1 MYKKIIGD
9 RYLMERQNNYPFIV
23 VHGFLGYGEGSAL
36 NSVLPYFGFR
46 PDRKVV
52 KQARSMGFEVYAP
65 SLGGFNSM
73 WDRACD
79 LYAQIIGGTTDY
91 GKVHSEKFGHLRY
104 GHTYDKPLVPD
115 WGKLDAE
122 GKIKKIN
129 LIGHSFGSPTVRT
142 LIELLVNGS
151 EEERAGT
158 PEEEL
163 SDLFKGG
170 KKNWVHTCTT
180 LAACNGV
187 SLGVAFTESP
197 RLYNGVINTL
207 AYIFLAL
214 GNTPFVR
221 IYDIKMPQWGLTEP
235 EYTGWLKGMH
245 IKINKEKIARIEH
258 FVNAKEDNIAYE
270 LSWDTCAEMTKD
282 YSPKENIYYFT
293 FSGDT
298 TEPIPGSKERR
309 AIPGTF
315 PPMAIFANVE
325 GKYLKPERGIE
336 GEKWFHSDG
345 LVNTWVAPHPPGEPY
360 KDYDGEENI
369 EPGIWIQ
376 FPIEQKHHM
385 SYMGVNETPYAYF
398 TFFHE
403 IMKRACSLPTI
414 DIED

>member
-1 MYKKIIGD
+1 MYKKIIGE
-9 RYLMERQNNYPFIV
+9 RYLMDRKNNYPFIV

-46 PDRKVV
+46 PDRNVV

-79 LYAQIIGGTTDY
+79 LYAQIVGGTTDY

-115 WGKLDAE
+115 WGQLDAD

-158 PEEEL
+158 PENEL

-180 LAACNGV
+180 LAGCNGV
-187 SLGVAFTESP
+187 SLAVAFTESP
-197 RLYNGVINTL
+197 KLYSGVLNTL
-207 AYIFLAL
+207 AYVFLAL

-235 EYTGWLKGMH
+235 NYKGGLKGLK
-245 IKINKEKIARIEH
+245 IKINKEKVARVEK

-270 LSWDTCAEMTKD
+270 LGWDTCAEMTKD

-293 FSGDT
+293 YSGDT
-298 TEPIPGSKERR
+298 TEPIPGTNQRR

-315 PPMAIFANVE
+315 PPMAIFANIE
-325 GKYLKPERGIE
+325 GKYLKPERGITDE
-336 GEKWFHSDG
+336 SWFRNDG
-345 LVNTWVAPHPPGEPY
+345 LVNTCVAPHPPGEPY
-360 KDYDGEENI
+360 KDYDGDENI

-385 SYMGVNETPYAYF
+385 SYMGVNESPYAYF

>member
-1 MYKKIIGD
+1 
-9 RYLMERQNNYPFIV
+9 
-23 VHGFLGYGEGSAL
+23 
-36 NSVLPYFGFR
+36 
-46 PDRKVV
+46 
-52 KQARSMGFEVYAP
+52 
-65 SLGGFNSM
+65 
-73 WDRACD
+73 
-79 LYAQIIGGTTDY
+79 
-91 GKVHSEKFGHLRY
+91 
-104 GHTYDKPLVPD
+104 
-115 WGKLDAE
+115 
-122 GKIKKIN
+122 
-129 LIGHSFGSPTVRT
+129 
-142 LIELLVNGS
+142 
-151 EEERAGT
+151 
-158 PEEEL
+158 
-163 SDLFKGG
+163 
-170 KKNWVHTCTT
+170 
-180 LAACNGV
+180 
-187 SLGVAFTESP
+187 
-197 RLYNGVINTL
+197 
-207 AYIFLAL
+207 
-214 GNTPFVR
+214 
-221 IYDIKMPQWGLTEP
+221 
-235 EYTGWLKGMH
+235 
-245 IKINKEKIARIEH
+245 
-258 FVNAKEDNIAYE
+258 
-270 LSWDTCAEMTKD
+270 MTKD